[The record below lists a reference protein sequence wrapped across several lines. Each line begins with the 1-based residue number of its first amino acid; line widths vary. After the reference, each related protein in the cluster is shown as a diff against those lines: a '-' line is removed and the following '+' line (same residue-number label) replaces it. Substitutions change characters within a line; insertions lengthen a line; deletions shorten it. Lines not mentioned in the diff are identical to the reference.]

1 MMWSIARM
9 VGIAGLSVA
18 IISAAAALDA
28 ARVNDAQKAANEL
41 LERAKGSH
49 QTGAPHRLS
58 DPAVQKLFDRVFDTK
73 TLEAAP
79 VPFSEVQRLMQWFTA
94 GNQIGTIYILSGT
107 NLTDTA
113 KAGEDPQALARIE
126 KNLAAYAPEMGRYY
140 DFMVT
145 MSGVVSD
152 TFGPWLASLKP
163 EQREKPNVKSG
174 ADQVRSGLLGVV
186 NGSLGSL
193 AIDDVDDAFRRDRM
207 AKLNAVAPKLAT
219 FLEPEQLATLRAAAA
234 ELAGS
239 MSNPEVQASVKAFG
253 AKLAKP

>member
-1 MMWSIARM
+1 MWSIARM
-9 VGIAGLSVA
+9 VGIASLSVVA
-18 IISAAAALDA
+18 VISAAAALDA

-49 QTGAPHRLS
+49 QTGAPPRLS

-145 MSGVVSD
+145 MSGVVS
-152 TFGPWLASLKP
+152 LKP

-186 NGSLGSL
+186 KGRSAASRSTTWTTPS
-193 AIDDVDDAFRRDRM
+193 DATEW
-207 AKLNAVAPKLAT
+207 P
-219 FLEPEQLATLRAAAA
+219 
-234 ELAGS
+234 S
-239 MSNPEVQASVKAFG
+239 
-253 AKLAKP
+253 